1 MAKCKKT
8 CPVPLICKMQTK
20 SQHTGGKPQEQ
31 TAKAVLDLI
40 SSREEQKQMKTIV
53 TYCLISSRIGIITK
67 TNGSTTDGEEREL
80 IYC

>member
-8 CPVPLICKMQTK
+8 CPVPFICKMQTK

-40 SSREEQKQMKTIV
+40 SSREEQKQIV
-53 TYCLISSRIGIITK
+53 TYRLISSRIGIITK
-67 TNGSTTDGEEREL
+67 TNGSTKDGEEREL